1 MQKHPPAA
9 DPAHP
14 PDRSALPGRS
24 ALPDL
29 TVPPTPSAPPV
40 VSAPPVLFELPDPS
54 VPPTPSAP
62 PVVSA
67 PPVPSR
73 AALLARLRGGPG
85 GPGTSTLRIRPALP
99 PPAPAPAPAAMPF
112 PTPAAVP
119 TPAAPGR
126 SRGNPA
132 VPELYCP
139 PPQRDDPALAEAV
152 DDRLI
157 AWAEETGIYAGRLDD
172 VRELSLGRYT
182 MLTFAHVEDPD
193 RLLAPAKCTLAQWA
207 TDDYYCDDESAGA
220 VPLQIATH
228 LSQALAAIDPAHL
241 PARYAPRLE
250 QAMRADPVLV
260 ALRSSTG
267 HLSRYATRSQLT
279 RYRHEM
285 AALFSGYTAEAGWR
299 VSGRTP
305 SVWEFLAVRQDN
317 SFIPTMVML
326 DPAGGYELPVE
337 AYADPRV
344 RGAVL
349 KAASASVI
357 VNDLY
362 SMHRED
368 ESAAVNYNLPALIE
382 AEEGC
387 SRAEAV
393 RRSADLHDELVRAFE
408 EESALLV
415 AAGFPTLIRFQIWNG
430 TAPPTATTP
439 RAGTRPGTTARRT
452 VRSTARRTARTEGPR
467 HDHPRSPH
475 PRGRSGGPAGR
486 PQHRGR
492 PEARDHHQVRPPDA
506 GHQLPLAA
514 ARTALGGRHRGHL
527 PRQPATE
534 PRRGPRPGLLRA
546 DRRRR
551 RAHPRPH
558 PG

>member
-1 MQKHPPAA
+1 MPKHPPAA

-14 PDRSALPGRS
+14 PDLSALADRSALP
-24 ALPDL
+24 
-29 TVPPTPSAPPV
+29 
-40 VSAPPVLFELPDPS
+40 VL
-54 VPPTPSAP
+54 
-62 PVVSA
+62 SA

-99 PPAPAPAPAAMPF
+99 PPAPAALPF
-112 PTPAAVP
+112 PTPAAAA

-139 PPQRDDPALAEAV
+139 PPQRDDPALAETV
-152 DDRLI
+152 EDRLI

-182 MLTFAHVEDPD
+182 MLTYAHVEDPD

-260 ALRSSTG
+260 ALRSSTA

-305 SVWEFLAVRQDN
+305 PVWEFLAVRQDN
-317 SFIPTMVML
+317 SFMPTMVML

-408 EESALLV
+408 EESALLA
-415 AAGFPTLIRFQIWNG
+415 AAGFPPLIRFLADVWAWLGGNLEWH
-430 TAPPTATTP
+430 
-439 RAGTRPGTTARRT
+439 RTTARYN
-452 VRSTARRTARTEGPR
+452 S
-467 HDHPRSPH
+467 
-475 PRGRSGGPAGR
+475 AGR
-486 PQHRGR
+486 DP
-492 PEARDHHQVRPPDA
+492 ARDDSPTHGQEHGPTHGPT
-506 GHQLPLAA
+506 H
-514 ARTALGGRHRGHL
+514 GGT
-527 PRQPATE
+527 PA
-534 PRRGPRPGLLRA
+534 
-546 DRRRR
+546 
-551 RAHPRPH
+551 
-558 PG
+558 

>member
-9 DPAHP
+9 CPAHP
-14 PDRSALPGRS
+14 PDPADRSR
-24 ALPDL
+24 
-29 TVPPTPSAPPV
+29 AP
-40 VSAPPVLFELPDPS
+40 APS
-54 VPPTPSAP
+54 VPP
-62 PVVSA
+62 A

-73 AALLARLRGGPG
+73 TALLARLRGGPG
-85 GPGTSTLRIRPALP
+85 GPGTGSLRIRPALA
-99 PPAPAPAPAAMPF
+99 APALPVTA
-112 PTPAAVP
+112 PAAVP
-119 TPAAPGR
+119 APGPARGPAA
-126 SRGNPA
+126 GNPA

-152 DDRLI
+152 EDRLI
-157 AWAEETGIYAGRLDD
+157 AWAEQTGIYAGRPGD
-172 VRELSLGRYT
+172 VRALSIGRYT
-182 MLTFAHVEDPD
+182 MLTYAHVEDPD

-220 VPLQIATH
+220 VPLRIATH

-241 PARYAPRLE
+241 PAAYAPLLE
-250 QAMRADPVLV
+250 QAMCADPVLV
-260 ALRSSTG
+260 ALRSSTE

-305 SVWEFLAVRQDN
+305 PVWEFLAVRQDN

-337 AYADPRV
+337 VYADPRV

-368 ESAAVNYNLPALIE
+368 EGAAVNYNLPALIE

-393 RRSADLHDELVRAFE
+393 RRSADLHDELVHAFE
-408 EESALLV
+408 EESALLA
-415 AAGFPTLIRFQIWNG
+415 AAGFPPLVRFLADVWAWLGGNLEWH
-430 TAPPTATTP
+430 
-439 RAGTRPGTTARRT
+439 RTTARY
-452 VRSTARRTARTEGPR
+452 
-467 HDHPRSPH
+467 D
-475 PRGRSGGPAGR
+475 PAGR
-486 PQHRGR
+486 
-492 PEARDHHQVRPPDA
+492 ARAAPPAPDSTRKP
-506 GHQLPLAA
+506 GPTH
-514 ARTALGGRHRGHL
+514 GGT
-527 PRQPATE
+527 PA
-534 PRRGPRPGLLRA
+534 
-546 DRRRR
+546 
-551 RAHPRPH
+551 
-558 PG
+558 

>member
-9 DPAHP
+9 YPDHP
-14 PDRSALPGRS
+14 PH
-24 ALPDL
+24 LPD
-29 TVPPTPSAPPV
+29 PSDLSRA
-40 VSAPPVLFELPDPS
+40 PDPS
-54 VPPTPSAP
+54 VPP
-62 PVVSA
+62 A

-85 GPGTSTLRIRPALP
+85 GPGTSTLRVRPALP
-99 PPAPAPAPAAMPF
+99 A
-112 PTPAAVP
+112 PAAVP
-119 TPAAPGR
+119 APSPAPVPAAPSAAPSAGPSAAPAAPGA

-152 DDRLI
+152 EDRLI
-157 AWAEETGIYAGRLDD
+157 AWAEETGIYAGRPAD
-172 VRELSLGRYT
+172 VRALSMGRYT
-182 MLTFAHVEDPD
+182 MLTYAHVEDPD

-220 VPLQIATH
+220 VPLRIATH

-241 PARYAPRLE
+241 PAAYAPLLE
-250 QAMRADPVLV
+250 RAMCADPVLV
-260 ALRSSTG
+260 ALRSSTE

-305 SVWEFLAVRQDN
+305 PVWEFLSVRQDN

-393 RRSADLHDELVRAFE
+393 RRSADLHDELVHAFE
-408 EESALLV
+408 EESALLA
-415 AAGFPTLIRFQIWNG
+415 AAGFPPLVRFLADVWAWLGGNLEWHRT
-430 TAPPTATTP
+430 TARYH
-439 RAGTRPGTTARRT
+439 RAGPATALDGTRTPGPTHGGTTA
-452 VRSTARRTARTEGPR
+452 
-467 HDHPRSPH
+467 
-475 PRGRSGGPAGR
+475 
-486 PQHRGR
+486 
-492 PEARDHHQVRPPDA
+492 
-506 GHQLPLAA
+506 
-514 ARTALGGRHRGHL
+514 
-527 PRQPATE
+527 
-534 PRRGPRPGLLRA
+534 
-546 DRRRR
+546 
-551 RAHPRPH
+551 
-558 PG
+558 

>member
-9 DPAHP
+9 DPA
-14 PDRSALPGRS
+14 
-24 ALPDL
+24 
-29 TVPPTPSAPPV
+29 
-40 VSAPPVLFELPDPS
+40 
-54 VPPTPSAP
+54 
-62 PVVSA
+62 
-67 PPVPSR
+67 PPVPAR

-99 PPAPAPAPAAMPF
+99 PPLPAPAAVPAPAPAAV
-112 PTPAAVP
+112 PA
-119 TPAAPGR
+119 PAAPGR

-152 DDRLI
+152 EDRLV
-157 AWAEETGIYAGRLDD
+157 AWAEETGIYAGRLDE
-172 VRELSLGRYT
+172 VRALSLGRYT
-182 MLTFAHVEDPD
+182 MLAYAHVEDPD

-241 PARYAPRLE
+241 PARYAPLLE

-260 ALRSSTG
+260 ALRSGTE

-285 AALFSGYTAEAGWR
+285 AALFCGYTAEAGWR

-305 SVWEFLAVRQDN
+305 PVWEFLAVRQDN
-317 SFIPTMVML
+317 SFLPTMVML

-393 RRSADLHDELVRAFE
+393 RRSAELHDELVHAFE
-408 EESALLV
+408 EESALLA
-415 AAGFPTLIRFQIWNG
+415 AAGFPPLIRFLADVWAWLGGNLEWH
-430 TAPPTATTP
+430 
-439 RAGTRPGTTARRT
+439 RTTARY
-452 VRSTARRTARTEGPR
+452 
-467 HDHPRSPH
+467 H
-475 PRGRSGGPAGR
+475 PAGR
-486 PQHRGR
+486 AP
-492 PEARDHHQVRPPDA
+492 ARDGSPEHGSTQGPEQGPEHGPT
-506 GHQLPLAA
+506 H
-514 ARTALGGRHRGHL
+514 GGT
-527 PRQPATE
+527 PA
-534 PRRGPRPGLLRA
+534 
-546 DRRRR
+546 
-551 RAHPRPH
+551 
-558 PG
+558 